1 MAALDYLR
9 QAGLVVEL
17 EGKRLRVTPASRIT
31 DEHRQYLCDHRA
43 DVLAELEVA
52 NDAQIAPVTQQ
63 HEPQHF
69 IRTAATA
76 SPEWHQSRDLYIGHL
91 MRCDDCYAPTV
102 RYCAIGE
109 ALRQR
114 YENTQMETSE

>member
-17 EGKRLRVTPASRIT
+17 EGERLRVSPASRIT
-31 DEHRQYLCDHRA
+31 DEHRQYLNDHRA

-63 HEPQHF
+63 YEPQHF

-76 SPEWHQSRDLYIGHL
+76 SPEWLQSRDLYIGHL
-91 MRCDDCYAPTV
+91 MRCDACHAPTV